1 MKTVEKIIMLAKNY
15 MGAIQ
20 GDSIHKEIIDKYN
33 EYKPLPRGYKVKYTD
48 AWCATFISSLSIQ
61 LGYTDI
67 IPPEC
72 SCYWMIKQFKEL
84 GVYKADKDYIPKV
97 GDIIFYDW
105 DNNSTPDHVGLVE
118 KCEGHIIVVIEGN
131 RSKRVDKRTL
141 EVGSKY
147 IYGYAIPKY
156 DKPQVEVS
164 EWAIN
169 YWNKAIQ
176 MKIIDGTNP
185 KGIATR
191 EQVITILG
199 RLGLLEN

>member
-1 MKTVEKIIMLAKNY
+1 MKTVEKIILLAKNY

-72 SCYWMIKQFKEL
+72 SCHYMINQFKGL
-84 GVYKADKDYIPKV
+84 GVYKADKNYIPKT

-141 EVGSKY
+141 EVGSKC
-147 IYGYAIPKY
+147 IFGYAIPKY
-156 DKPQVEVS
+156 DKPQVDVS
-164 EWAIN
+164 DWAIN

-199 RLGLLEN
+199 RLGLLEK

>member
-1 MKTVEKIIMLAKNY
+1 
-15 MGAIQ
+15 
-20 GDSIHKEIIDKYN
+20 
-33 EYKPLPRGYKVKYTD
+33 
-48 AWCATFISSLSIQ
+48 
-61 LGYTDI
+61 
-67 IPPEC
+67 
-72 SCYWMIKQFKEL
+72 MIKQFKEL

-141 EVGSKY
+141 EVGSSC

-169 YWNKAIQ
+169 YWNKAMQ

-199 RLGLLEN
+199 RLGLLDN